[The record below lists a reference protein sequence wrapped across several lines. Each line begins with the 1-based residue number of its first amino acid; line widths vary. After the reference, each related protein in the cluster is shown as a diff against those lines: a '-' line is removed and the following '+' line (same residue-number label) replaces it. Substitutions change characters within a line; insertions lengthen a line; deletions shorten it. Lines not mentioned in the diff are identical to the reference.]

1 MTAGVGATGHNGQV
15 LDSAP
20 YRSADLY
27 RPGVL
32 ADLSPA
38 RPAPVPVVP
47 AVPGQTGH
55 LARVVAR
62 AGDRAGW
69 LRARSRGITA
79 TDVAKLSTP
88 RSVRAAAYDKLHGT
102 GFSGNVFTQHGRS
115 REPEIA
121 AWVAAT
127 HGIEPSD
134 LLFHAERDRRH
145 LATPAGLIQ
154 RAEGRLELC
163 EIKTTNKPFR
173 SIPRHYLRQIW
184 WQQYVLGAERTLFV
198 WEQHDGFVPLRDEP
212 ECRWVD
218 RDDAEIAKLVTLAA
232 DLIELLRQATSAA
245 ASAAPVPRAGS
256 SAASSPAPEAEPA
269 LFTLPPAGVRVS
281 ATA

>member
-1 MTAGVGATGHNGQV
+1 M
-15 LDSAP
+15 LDRPVPRA
-20 YRSADLY
+20 ADLY

-32 ADLSPA
+32 ADLSPPPSA
-38 RPAPVPVVP
+38 PAPRPVVP
-47 AVPGQTGH
+47 AAPGAVGH
-55 LARVVAR
+55 LARVVASSS
-62 AGDRAGW
+62 DRIDW

-88 RSVRAAAYDKLHGT
+88 RSVRAAAHEKLNGS

-127 HGIEPSD
+127 HGIQPSD

-145 LATPAGLIQ
+145 LATPDGLVV
-154 RAEGRLELC
+154 RTGGRIELA
-163 EIKTTNKPFR
+163 EIKTTNKPFP

-198 WEQHDGFVPLRDEP
+198 WEQHDGFVPVRDEP

-218 RDDAEIAKLVTLAA
+218 RDEKEIARLVALAG
-232 DLIELLRQATSAA
+232 DLIDLLREATNNGAQTSTPTGMRTSA
-245 ASAAPVPRAGS
+245 SA
-256 SAASSPAPEAEPA
+256 
-269 LFTLPPAGVRVS
+269 
-281 ATA
+281 